1 MTVASIIKFEKHCP
15 ACGLT
20 HPITDFPRN
29 RSKPDGRAEYCKA
42 CTARR
47 MREYRATPEGGARAR
62 ERVIRARA
70 RAKERYDAAVAEL
83 SPEDRARLGR

>member
-1 MTVASIIKFEKHCP
+1 
-15 ACGLT
+15 
-20 HPITDFPRN
+20 
-29 RSKPDGRAEYCKA
+29 
-42 CTARR
+42 
-47 MREYRATPEGGARAR
+47 MREYRATPEGAARAR